1 MAENRL
7 TKLEEQQKELADKI
21 KKEKAKLRRAERER
35 DDKRKRIV
43 GEIVL
48 AHYREDEQV
57 RLWLETLLDKE
68 VTGNAERALFGLPPR
83 PPETAGS

>member
-1 MAENRL
+1 MFSSTYSAVW
-7 TKLEEQQKELADKI
+7 
-21 KKEKAKLRRAERER
+21 AKTP
-35 DDKRKRIV
+35 IV

-48 AHYREDEQV
+48 AHYKESDQI

-83 PPETAGS
+83 PPEAAGS